1 MKKRP
6 PPPKIKR
13 VLIQVDHPFT
23 FQSRPDDDVGLSR
36 SILYPKMHMFHE
48 GGDYASACWCEPD
61 LILVDEENEIYF
73 VKHHYIKH

>member
-1 MKKRP
+1 
-6 PPPKIKR
+6 
-13 VLIQVDHPFT
+13 
-23 FQSRPDDDVGLSR
+23 
-36 SILYPKMHMFHE
+36 MHMFHE